1 MMVEINLLPH
11 REARRAADIRETVA
25 VLVLGLIVV
34 VGGVYFLGSNARSDL
49 ALAKTNVAQLQ
60 ADIERYKP
68 QQALIAKFKTR
79 KQHLQDKLDVI
90 ASLEKARNGPVRV
103 LDEIS
108 TAVPDRLWLTEINTT
123 GTEIR
128 LKGKSLDT
136 GVVADF
142 LRSLNGSPYF
152 KNVDLEK
159 TEGGALVKGVRLVNF
174 ELRADMTTPAAP
186 KKDETEAT
194 EPSAPT
200 DAKAV
205 TGKKTAKTA
214 EADSRNESGAKAS

>member
-25 VLVLGLIVV
+25 LLFLGLIVL
-34 VGGVYFLGSNARSDL
+34 GGGMYFLASNAKSDL
-49 ALAKTNVAQLQ
+49 EQAKVTVAQLE

-68 QQALIAKFKTR
+68 QQALIEKFKTR
-79 KQHLQDKLDVI
+79 KQNLQDKLDVI
-90 ASLEKARNGPVRV
+90 ASLERARNGPVRV

-108 TAVPDRLWLTEINTT
+108 TRVPPRLWLTQISTK

-142 LRSLNGSPYF
+142 LRALNGSAYF

-159 TEGGALVKGVRLVNF
+159 TEGGEIVKGVRLVNF
-174 ELRADMTTPAAP
+174 ELRAEMTAPAAP
-186 KKDETEAT
+186 AKKGANE
-194 EPSAPT
+194 
-200 DAKAV
+200 AKAP
-205 TGKKTAKTA
+205 KTAKTDA
-214 EADSRNESGAKAS
+214 RTPSAAKPS

>member
-11 REARRAADIRETVA
+11 REARRAADIRESIA
-25 VLVLGLIVV
+25 VLVLGLVLV
-34 VGGVYFLGSNARSDL
+34 VGGIYFLGSNARSDL
-49 ALAKTNVAQLQ
+49 AVAKTNVSQLQ
-60 ADIERYKP
+60 AAIERYKP

-108 TAVPDRLWLTEINTT
+108 TRVPERLWLTEIHTK

-128 LKGKSLDT
+128 LQGKSLDT

-142 LRSLNGSPYF
+142 LRSLNDSPYF
-152 KNVDLEK
+152 RNVDLEK
-159 TEGGALVKGVRLVNF
+159 TEGGELVKGVRLVNF
-174 ELRADMTTPAAP
+174 ALRADMTMPDGP
-186 KKDETEAT
+186 KKDA
-194 EPSAPT
+194 T
-200 DAKAV
+200 DAKDAPV
-205 TGKKTAKTA
+205 EKAAEGTKKTAKTA
-214 EADSRNESGAKAS
+214 EASPRNESGAKAS

>member
-11 REARRAADIRETVA
+11 REAKRAADIRETVA
-25 VLVLGLIVV
+25 LLVLGLVVV
-34 VGGVYFLGSNARSDL
+34 VGGIYFLQSNAKSDL
-49 ALAKTNVAQLQ
+49 TQAKANVAQLE

-108 TAVPDRLWLTEINTT
+108 TRVPGRLWLTEINTK

-142 LRSLNGSPYF
+142 LRSLNDSAYF

-159 TEGGALVKGVRLVNF
+159 TDGGEIVKGVRLVNF
-174 ELRADMTTPAAP
+174 ELRADMTMPGAAE
-186 KKDETEAT
+186 KAAK
-194 EPSAPT
+194 T
-200 DAKAV
+200 DAGAKPAKA
-205 TGKKTAKTA
+205 GKGRKAAKTA
-214 EADSRNESGAKAS
+214 GTGSANASDVQAS

>member
-11 REARRAADIRETVA
+11 REARRAADIRETIA
-25 VLVLGLIVV
+25 LLVLGLIVL
-34 VGGVYFLGSNARSDL
+34 GGGMYFLASNAKSDL
-49 ALAKTNVAQLQ
+49 EQAKITVAQLQ

-79 KQHLQDKLDVI
+79 KQNLQDKLDVI
-90 ASLEKARNGPVRV
+90 ASLERARNGPVRV

-108 TAVPDRLWLTEINTT
+108 TRVPDRLWLTHISTK

-142 LRSLNGSPYF
+142 LRALNGSTYF

-159 TEGGALVKGVRLVNF
+159 TEGGEIVKGVRLVNF
-174 ELRADMTTPAAP
+174 ELRADMIAPPAPAKKGDAEGKAP
-186 KKDETEAT
+186 
-194 EPSAPT
+194 
-200 DAKAV
+200 
-205 TGKKTAKTA
+205 KTAKA
-214 EADSRNESGAKAS
+214 EARTPSAAKPS

>member
-11 REARRAADIRETVA
+11 REAKRAADIRETIA
-25 VLVLGLIVV
+25 LLVLGLIVLS
-34 VGGVYFLGSNARSDL
+34 GAAFFLGSSAKSDL
-49 ALAKTNVAQLQ
+49 ALAKANVAQLE

-90 ASLEKARNGPVRV
+90 DSLEKARTGPVRV

-108 TAVPDRLWLTEINTT
+108 SRVPDRLWLTSINTK
-123 GTEIR
+123 GSEIR

-142 LRSLNGSPYF
+142 LRSLNDSAYF

-159 TEGGALVKGVRLVNF
+159 TAGGELVKGVRLVNF
-174 ELRADMTTPAAP
+174 ELRAEMTAPVAKKEAEAEAAQ
-186 KKDETEAT
+186 
-194 EPSAPT
+194 
-200 DAKAV
+200 DAKDA
-205 TGKKTAKTA
+205 GAGAAKTAK
-214 EADSRNESGAKAS
+214 AKAGSKQADVKAS

>member
-1 MMVEINLLPH
+1 MMVEVNLLPH

-25 VLVLGLIVV
+25 VLGLGLVLV
-34 VGGVYFLGSNARSDL
+34 TGGVYFLQSNAKSDL
-49 ALAKTNVAQLQ
+49 AQAKASVAQLQ

-103 LDEIS
+103 LDEIA
-108 TAVPDRLWLTEINTT
+108 TRVPNRLWLTEIATKGN
-123 GTEIR
+123 EIR

-142 LRSLNGSPYF
+142 LRSLNDSPYF

-159 TEGGALVKGVRLVNF
+159 TEGGEIVKGVRLVNF
-174 ELRADMTTPAAP
+174 ELRADMTMPGADKAEKADGAEKAGKAANGR
-186 KKDETEAT
+186 
-194 EPSAPT
+194 
-200 DAKAV
+200 KA
-205 TGKKTAKTA
+205 AKTA
-214 EADSRNESGAKAS
+214 GTKSENESDVQAS

>member
-11 REARRAADIRETVA
+11 REARRAADIRETIA
-25 VLVLGLIVV
+25 LLVLGLIVLS
-34 VGGVYFLGSNARSDL
+34 GGIYFLDSNVRSDFEV
-49 ALAKTNVAQLQ
+49 AKITVAQLE

-79 KQHLQDKLDVI
+79 KQNLQDKLDVI
-90 ASLEKARNGPVRV
+90 ASLERARNGPVRV

-108 TAVPDRLWLTEINTT
+108 TRVPARLWLTLISTK

-142 LRSLNGSPYF
+142 LRALNGSAYF

-159 TEGGALVKGVRLVNF
+159 TEGGEIVKGVRLVNF
-174 ELRADMTTPAAP
+174 ELRADMTAPAAP
-186 KKDETEAT
+186 AKKGKEA
-194 EPSAPT
+194 AP
-200 DAKAV
+200 AP
-205 TGKKTAKTA
+205 KTARIDARTP
-214 EADSRNESGAKAS
+214 SVAKPS

>member
-11 REARRAADIRETVA
+11 REARRAADIRETIA
-25 VLVLGLIVV
+25 LLVLGLIVL
-34 VGGVYFLGSNARSDL
+34 GGGTYFLASNAKSDL
-49 ALAKTNVAQLQ
+49 EQAKITVAQLE

-68 QQALIAKFKTR
+68 QQALIGKFKTR
-79 KQHLQDKLDVI
+79 KQNLQDKLDVI
-90 ASLEKARNGPVRV
+90 ASLERARNGPVRV

-108 TAVPDRLWLTEINTT
+108 TRVPDRLWLTQISTK

-142 LRSLNGSPYF
+142 LRALNGSAYF

-159 TEGGALVKGVRLVNF
+159 TAGGELVKGVRLVNF
-174 ELRADMTTPAAP
+174 ELRADMTAPEAPA
-186 KKDETEAT
+186 KKAKEEA
-194 EPSAPT
+194 
-200 DAKAV
+200 AK
-205 TGKKTAKTA
+205 GPKTAKTDA
-214 EADSRNESGAKAS
+214 RTPSAAKPS

>member
-11 REARRAADIRETVA
+11 REAKRAADIRETIA
-25 VLVLGLIVV
+25 LLVLGLVV
-34 VGGVYFLGSNARSDL
+34 LGGGSFFLGSSARSDL
-49 ALAKTNVAQLQ
+49 QTAKTNVAQLN

-90 ASLEKARNGPVRV
+90 DSLERARNGPVRV

-108 TAVPDRLWLTEINTT
+108 SRVPDRLWLTSITT
-123 GTEIR
+123 KGNEIR
-128 LKGKSLDT
+128 LEGKSLDT

-142 LRSLNGSPYF
+142 LRSLNGSEYF

-159 TEGGALVKGVRLVNF
+159 TEGGEMVKGVRLVKF
-174 ELRADMTTPAAP
+174 ELKADMT
-186 KKDETEAT
+186 
-194 EPSAPT
+194 APT
-200 DAKAV
+200 AAKKSSEPEQVKAMKSEQPKV
-205 TGKKTAKTA
+205 
-214 EADSRNESGAKAS
+214 KAS

>member
-1 MMVEINLLPH
+1 MRVEINLLPH
-11 REARRAADIRETVA
+11 REAKRAADIRETIA
-25 VLVLGLIVV
+25 LLVLGLVV
-34 VGGVYFLGSNARSDL
+34 LGGGSFFLGSSVRSDL
-49 ALAKTNVAQLQ
+49 QLAKSNVAQLQ

-68 QQALIAKFKTR
+68 QQELITKFRTR

-90 ASLEKARNGPVRV
+90 DSLEKARNGPVRV

-108 TAVPDRLWLTEINTT
+108 LRVPDRLWLTSISTK

-142 LRSLNGSPYF
+142 LRGLNGSEYF

-159 TEGGALVKGVRLVNF
+159 TEGGELVKGVRLVNF
-174 ELRADMTTPAAP
+174 ELRADMTTPVAP
-186 KKDETEAT
+186 KNESSEAT
-194 EPSAPT
+194 E
-200 DAKAV
+200 AKA
-205 TGKKTAKTA
+205 K
-214 EADSRNESGAKAS
+214 DSQQPQVKAS

>member
-11 REARRAADIRETVA
+11 REARRAADIRETVM
-25 VLVLGLIVV
+25 VLVLGLVV
-34 VGGVYFLGSNARSDL
+34 FAGGVFFLGSSNKSDL
-49 ALAKTNVAQLQ
+49 ELARANVAQLQ

-68 QQALIAKFKTR
+68 QQALIQKFKTR

-90 ASLEKARNGPVRV
+90 ESLERARNGPVRV

-108 TAVPDRLWLTEINTT
+108 TRVPERLWLTEIKTM

-142 LRSLNGSPYF
+142 LRGLNGSEYF

-159 TEGGALVKGVRLVNF
+159 TEGGELVKGVRLVNF
-174 ELRADMTTPAAP
+174 ELRADMTAPAKP
-186 KKDETEAT
+186 KKGEGDEKGAEDEKSEAA
-194 EPSAPT
+194 E
-200 DAKAV
+200 
-205 TGKKTAKTA
+205 KTAK
-214 EADSRNESGAKAS
+214 SESGDESKVKAG